1 MTTNGCNSPLAIMT
15 TQPNFDAIKCV
26 ATRHMCQAIWELGL
40 WEFVSNFDDKQW
52 GFMFS
57 NDPRL
62 KTISGH
68 PLVEQDEHSGASF
81 AFCCRNAQY
90 IAKNGVD
97 AFSRL

>member
-1 MTTNGCNSPLAIMT
+1 MT
-15 TQPNFDAIKCV
+15 TQPNFDAIKCT

-40 WEFVSNFDDKQW
+40 WEFVCGFEDDER

-57 NDPRL
+57 RDPRV
-62 KTISGH
+62 KMIDSH
-68 PLVEQDEHSGASF
+68 PLVEKDGHSGASF
-81 AFCCRNAQY
+81 AFCCRNAEY